1 MKLTLQEI
9 KRILHSKEIN
19 LELIQIVANKLFES
33 RQKEKVDFKI
43 ENLSKE
49 ILDEYKS
56 KLSEP
61 LTNDSVEDA
70 TSKTINKLLQLFSNV
85 KNNN

>member
-33 RQKEKVDFKI
+33 RQKEKVDYKI
-43 ENLSKE
+43 ENLTKD
-49 ILDEYKS
+49 ILNEYKS